1 VKQRLQI
8 SLEQDKRHQAAK
20 KQTNNKQ
27 KTLN

>member
-1 VKQRLQI
+1 LQI